1 MKNTLKIIVLVTI
14 TFCQFSC
21 KTQIDISPTTAT
33 LIVPAKGDLKL
44 FENKQHS
51 SFYINIKNK
60 SVKNSCEAYTLKNGN
75 KKWISPSLPVNGEL
89 DFSVPKNGAVLLE
102 NYSDE
107 NITIIY
113 TID

>member
-1 MKNTLKIIVLVTI
+1 MKNILKILILIII

-21 KTQIDISPTTAT
+21 KTQIDSFPTTAT
-33 LIVPAKGDLKL
+33 LIVPAKGDLKI
-44 FENKQHS
+44 FENKQYS
-51 SFYINIKNK
+51 SYYINIKNK
-60 SVKNSCEAYTLKNGN
+60 SVKNSCEAYIIKMGN

-89 DFSVPKNGAVLLE
+89 NFYVPKNSSVLLE

-107 NITIIY
+107 NIIITY